1 MTPESL
7 VTLALAVAVFAAS
20 PGPAVLAIVA
30 RTLAAG
36 PGPGLAFLI
45 GCVLIDVLYLLLA
58 VYGLS
63 YVAELLGDLFVAVKW
78 LGAGYLVWLGIA
90 LWRAEPVPPAE
101 ARVDRR
107 SSARA
112 LAEGALV
119 NLANPKPILFFGAI
133 VPTFV
138 DVASLTGADVALV
151 AAVVAAGLVAVN
163 FVYVVAAARARR
175 LFRSRGAV
183 RLLNRGT
190 GTVMI
195 GAGAALASRQ

>member
-7 VTLALAVAVFAAS
+7 ITLALAVSVFAAS

-36 PGPGLAFLI
+36 FGPGMAFLI
-45 GCVLIDVLYLLLA
+45 GCVLIDILYLLLA
-58 VYGLS
+58 VYGLT
-63 YVAELLGDLFVAVKW
+63 YVAGLLGDLFVTIKW
-78 LGAGYLVWLGIA
+78 LGAGYLIWLGIA
-90 LWRAEPVPPAE
+90 LWRAEPVPPAT
-101 ARVDRR
+101 APPVRR

-112 LAEGALV
+112 LAEGSLV

-138 DVASLTGADVALV
+138 DVPALSGADVALV

-163 FVYVVAAARARR
+163 FVYIVAAARARR
-175 LFRSRGAV
+175 LFRSRRAI

-195 GAGAALASRQ
+195 GAGAALASR